1 MKNKI
6 NVGLLYILPW
16 ILGILLLKIFPFG
29 LSLFLSFT
37 RYDLISSPQFIGI
50 ENYVEMFKDE
60 LFIKSLLNT
69 IKYVVITVP
78 LKLAFALFIAS
89 ILNFKIKGVGIF
101 RTAYYLPSILGGSV
115 AISVLWRFLFA
126 DNGLVNIMLKMLH
139 LPTTSWMGDQK
150 YALLTI
156 GLLSVWQFGSSMVIF
171 LAALKNIPNTLY
183 EAARIDGASK
193 VRMFFSITF
202 PLLTPVIFFN
212 FIMQMLNAFQEFN
225 APYIIT
231 KGGPLNSTYLYSL
244 LIYDNSFRYFNMGYA
259 SALAWFFFII
269 IMVCTAIVFK
279 SQKYWVY
286 YEDGGNN

>member
-69 IKYVVITVP
+69 IKYVIVTVP

-139 LPTTSWMGDQK
+139 LPTASWMGDQK
-150 YALLTI
+150 YALFTI

-183 EAARIDGASK
+183 EAARIDGANAWQVFRHITLPHIK
-193 VRMFFSITF
+193 VVIGLLVVLRTVWVFNNFDIIYLITG
-202 PLLTPVIFFN
+202 
-212 FIMQMLNAFQEFN
+212 
-225 APYIIT
+225 
-231 KGGPLNSTYLYSL
+231 GGPANSTMTLPIYAYNMGWGTKLLGRSSAVTVLLFIFLL
-244 LIYDNSFRYFNMGYA
+244 LICFIYFKVISRWEKEG
-259 SALAWFFFII
+259 
-269 IMVCTAIVFK
+269 
-279 SQKYWVY
+279 
-286 YEDGGNN
+286 E

>member
-1 MKNKI
+1 MNKKI
-6 NVGLLYILPW
+6 NAGVLYILPW
-16 ILGILLLKIFPFG
+16 ILGILLLKLFPFG

-37 RYDLISSPQFIGI
+37 RYDLMSPPEFIGI
-50 ENYVEMFKDE
+50 SNYLEMFKDE
-60 LFIKSLLNT
+60 LFIKSLGNT
-69 IKYVVITVP
+69 IRYVIITVP
-78 LKLAFALFIAS
+78 LKLAFALFVAS
-89 ILNFKIKGVGIF
+89 LLNFKIKGVGFF

-126 DNGLVNIMLKMLH
+126 DNGLVNMLLKILH
-139 LPTTSWMGDQK
+139 IPTISWMGDQK

-193 VRMFFSITF
+193 IRMFFSITF

-269 IMVCTAIVFK
+269 IMLCTAIVFK
-279 SQKYWVY
+279 TQKYWVY
-286 YEDGGNN
+286 YEDGGND

>member
-69 IKYVVITVP
+69 IKYVVVTVP

-139 LPTTSWMGDQK
+139 LPTASWMGDQK
-150 YALLTI
+150 YALFTI

>member
-1 MKNKI
+1 MNKKI
-6 NVGLLYILPW
+6 NAGALYILPW
-16 ILGILLLKIFPFG
+16 ILGILLLKLFPFG

-37 RYDLISSPQFIGI
+37 RYDLMSPPEFIGI
-50 ENYVEMFKDE
+50 SNYLEMFKDE
-60 LFIKSLLNT
+60 LFIKSLGNT
-69 IKYVVITVP
+69 IRYVIITVP
-78 LKLAFALFIAS
+78 LKLAFALFVAS
-89 ILNFKIKGVGIF
+89 LLNFKIKGVGFF

-126 DNGLVNIMLKMLH
+126 DNGLVNMLLKTLH
-139 LPTTSWMGDQK
+139 IPTISWMGDQK

-193 VRMFFSITF
+193 IRMFFSITF

-269 IMVCTAIVFK
+269 IMLCTAIVFK
-279 SQKYWVY
+279 TQKYWVY

>member
-1 MKNKI
+1 M
-6 NVGLLYILPW
+6 
-16 ILGILLLKIFPFG
+16 
-29 LSLFLSFT
+29 
-37 RYDLISSPQFIGI
+37 
-50 ENYVEMFKDE
+50 
-60 LFIKSLLNT
+60 IKSLLNT

-126 DNGLVNIMLKMLH
+126 DNGLVNIMLMMLH

>member
-1 MKNKI
+1 MSKKI
-6 NVGLLYILPW
+6 NVGILYILPW
-16 ILGILLLKIFPFG
+16 ILGILLLKLFPFG

-37 RYDLISSPQFIGI
+37 SYDLMSPPQFIGI
-50 ENYVEMFKDE
+50 SNYVEMFKDE
-60 LFIKSLLNT
+60 LFIKALVNT
-69 IKYVVITVP
+69 LKYVIITVP
-78 LKLAFALFIAS
+78 LKLAFALFVAS
-89 ILNFKIKGVGIF
+89 LLNFKIKGVGFF

-126 DNGLVNIMLKMLH
+126 DNGLVNMLLKILH
-139 LPTTSWMGDQK
+139 IPTISWMGDQK

-225 APYIIT
+225 APYIVT

-244 LIYDNSFRYFNMGYA
+244 LIYDNSFKYFNMGYA

-269 IMVCTAIVFK
+269 IMLCTAIVFK
-279 SQKYWVY
+279 TQKYWVY
-286 YEDGGNN
+286 YEDGGND

>member
-1 MKNKI
+1 MSKKI
-6 NVGLLYILPW
+6 NVGILYILPW
-16 ILGILLLKIFPFG
+16 ILGILLLKLFPFG

-37 RYDLISSPQFIGI
+37 SYDLMSPPQFIGI
-50 ENYVEMFKDE
+50 SNYVEMFKDE
-60 LFIKSLLNT
+60 LFIKALVNT
-69 IKYVVITVP
+69 LKYVIITVP
-78 LKLAFALFIAS
+78 LKLAFALFVAS
-89 ILNFKIKGVGIF
+89 LLNFKIKGVGFF

-115 AISVLWRFLFA
+115 AISLFWSFLFA
-126 DNGLVNIMLKMLH
+126 DNGLVNMLLKILH
-139 LPTTSWMGDQK
+139 IPTISWMGDQK

-225 APYIIT
+225 APYIVT

-244 LIYDNSFRYFNMGYA
+244 LIYDNSFKYFNMGYA

-269 IMVCTAIVFK
+269 IMLCTAIVFK
-279 SQKYWVY
+279 TQKYWVY

>member
-1 MKNKI
+1 
-6 NVGLLYILPW
+6 
-16 ILGILLLKIFPFG
+16 
-29 LSLFLSFT
+29 
-37 RYDLISSPQFIGI
+37 
-50 ENYVEMFKDE
+50 
-60 LFIKSLLNT
+60 
-69 IKYVVITVP
+69 
-78 LKLAFALFIAS
+78 
-89 ILNFKIKGVGIF
+89 
-101 RTAYYLPSILGGSV
+101 
-115 AISVLWRFLFA
+115 
-126 DNGLVNIMLKMLH
+126 MLH
-139 LPTTSWMGDQK
+139 LPTASWMGEQK
-150 YALLTI
+150 NAVLTI

-259 SALAWFFFII
+259 SALAWFFFIV
-269 IMVCTAIVFK
+269 IMFCTAIVFK
-279 SQKYWVY
+279 TQKYWVY

>member
-1 MKNKI
+1 
-6 NVGLLYILPW
+6 
-16 ILGILLLKIFPFG
+16 
-29 LSLFLSFT
+29 
-37 RYDLISSPQFIGI
+37 
-50 ENYVEMFKDE
+50 MFKDE

-69 IKYVVITVP
+69 IKYVIVTVP

-139 LPTTSWMGDQK
+139 LPTASWMGDQK
-150 YALLTI
+150 YALFTI

>member
-1 MKNKI
+1 MNKKI
-6 NVGLLYILPW
+6 NAGVLYILPW
-16 ILGILLLKIFPFG
+16 ILGILLLKLFPFG

-37 RYDLISSPQFIGI
+37 RYDLMSPPQFIGLG
-50 ENYVEMFKDE
+50 NYLEMFKDE
-60 LFIKSLLNT
+60 LFIKSLGNT
-69 IKYVVITVP
+69 IRYVIITVP
-78 LKLAFALFIAS
+78 LKLAFALFVAS
-89 ILNFKIKGVGIF
+89 LLNFKIKGVGFF

-126 DNGLVNIMLKMLH
+126 DNGLVNMLLKILH
-139 LPTTSWMGDQK
+139 IPTISWMGDQK

-171 LAALKNIPNTLY
+171 LAALKNIPTTLY

-193 VRMFFSITF
+193 IRMFFRITF

-269 IMVCTAIVFK
+269 IMLCTAIVFK
-279 SQKYWVY
+279 TQKYWVY